1 MRLVMKFGGT
11 GVNSASKVKE
21 IANLIKAHHHDA
33 TNDLVVVVSAIRGM
47 TDDIISITDNIK
59 DGQKVSVENFMK
71 KTRAFHLDI
80 LRNAIKDEGI
90 MKKASL
96 VVSQVLDELEN
107 V

>member
-21 IANLIKAHHHDA
+21 IANLIKAQHHDT

-47 TDDIISITDNIK
+47 TDDILSITDNIK

-80 LRNAIKDEGI
+80 LRNAIRDEGI
-90 MKKASL
+90 MKKAYL
-96 VVSQVLDELEN
+96 RITRHWHKI
-107 V
+107 